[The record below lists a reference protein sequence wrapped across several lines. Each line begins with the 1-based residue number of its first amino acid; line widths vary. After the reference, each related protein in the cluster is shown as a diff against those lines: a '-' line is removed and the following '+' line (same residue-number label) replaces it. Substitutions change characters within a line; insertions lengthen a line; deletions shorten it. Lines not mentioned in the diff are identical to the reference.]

1 MLGNEKTRPRVL
13 VVEDDEAIVRMLQ
26 MSLRSGGFAPEKA
39 GSGQEA
45 IDALDASD
53 FDAVVLDLCLPDGRG
68 ADVLAKLQTNGRLPV
83 WIVMS
88 ALDEYE
94 AIRRFGPL
102 KGPFL
107 AKPFD
112 PWDLTRLLDR
122 LLMLGRGN
130 GERQLGAAAS

>member
-1 MLGNEKTRPRVL
+1 MLRNTRAGRRVL

-26 MSLRSGGFAPEKA
+26 MSLRSGGFSPERA

-45 IDALDASD
+45 IDALDASV

-68 ADVLAKLQTNGRLPV
+68 ADVLEKLRTNGHSPV
-83 WIVMS
+83 WIAMS

-122 LLMLGRGN
+122 LLMQGRGN
-130 GERQLGAAAS
+130 SERQLGAAAS